1 MNQGIPVSVVALF
14 AGGITLSQ
22 MQENGVISTPIAY
35 LLAAALVFGTLK
47 LWKRESQ

>member
-1 MNQGIPVSVVALF
+1 LNQGIPVSVVALF

-22 MQENGVISTPIAY
+22 MQENGVISTPLAY
-35 LLAAALVFGTLK
+35 LLGAALVVGTLK

>member
-1 MNQGIPVSVVALF
+1 MNQGIPVSVIALF

-22 MQENGVISTPIAY
+22 MQESGVISTPLAY
-35 LLAAALVFGTLK
+35 LMGVALVIGTLK